1 MNKIDSNNYTTSDI
15 KRNFVAGLMPN
26 IYFYTRIF
34 KLVYNASRKA
44 KHGKY
49 DNEAWA
55 NSSFDFL
62 NILERAG
69 AKIHIE
75 GIDNFRFRKDPIL
88 FIGNHMSTLETFLLP
103 SIIAPYKRL
112 TYVVKKSLVDY
123 PVFKHV
129 IQSRDPV
136 VVSRSNPREDFKIV
150 MKEGKDR
157 IENEYSI
164 VIFPQTTRSAVFDV
178 NHFNSIGT
186 KLALRTNTT
195 IVPVALKTDAW
206 ANGKKYKDFG
216 RFYPEK
222 EVLISFGEPLVPSS
236 ENKNYIHGQ
245 VTDYIVGKLK
255 EWNVKVVE

>member
-1 MNKIDSNNYTTSDI
+1 MNKIDSDTYQTGKVKKAFTAKI
-15 KRNFVAGLMPN
+15 FPTG
-26 IYFYTRIF
+26 YFYVRLV
-34 KLVYNASRKA
+34 KLVFSASNKA
-44 KHGKY
+44 KKGTY
-49 DNEAWA
+49 GDNEWI
-55 NSSFDFL
+55 NSSCDFF
-62 NILERAG
+62 NILESAG
-69 AKIHIE
+69 AKIYIK
-75 GIDNFRFRKDPIL
+75 GIDNFRHIKEPIL

-103 SIIAPYKRL
+103 SIIAPYKKL

-129 IQSRDPV
+129 MKSRKPV

-150 MKEGKDR
+150 IKEGKNR

-164 VIFPQTTRSAVFDV
+164 VVFPQTTRSAVFDV

-222 EVLISFGEPLVPSS
+222 DVLISFGKPLVPSS
-236 ENKNYIHGQ
+236 ENKNYIHEQ

>member
-1 MNKIDSNNYTTSDI
+1 MNKIDSDTYQTKKGNKAFMAKVSPG
-15 KRNFVAGLMPN
+15 V
-26 IYFYTRIF
+26 YFYARLV
-34 KLVYNASRKA
+34 KLVFSASNKS
-44 KHGKY
+44 KKGIY
-49 DNEAWA
+49 DDKEWL

-62 NILERAG
+62 NILESAG
-69 AKIHIE
+69 AKIYIE
-75 GIDNFRFRKDPIL
+75 GIDNFRFIKEPIL

-206 ANGKKYKDFG
+206 TNGKKYKDFG

-222 EVLISFGEPLVPSS
+222 DVLISFGEPLVPSS

>member
-1 MNKIDSNNYTTSDI
+1 MQKIDSDI
-15 KRNFVAGLMPN
+15 YQTMNAKQAFTAKIFPTA
-26 IYFYTRIF
+26 YFYGRLV
-34 KLVYNASRKA
+34 KLVFKASRKA
-44 KHGKY
+44 KKRTY
-49 DNEAWA
+49 DDNEWI
-55 NSSFDFL
+55 NSSCDFL
-62 NILERAG
+62 NILESSG
-69 AKIHIE
+69 VKIYIE
-75 GIDNFRFRKDPIL
+75 GIDNFRFIKEPVL

-103 SIIAPYKRL
+103 SIIAPYKKL

-129 IQSRDPV
+129 MKSRNPV

-164 VIFPQTTRSAVFDV
+164 VVFPQTTRSAVFDV
-178 NHFNSIGT
+178 NHFNSIGA

-195 IVPVALKTDAW
+195 IVPVALKTDTW

-222 EVLISFGEPLVPSS
+222 DVLISFGKPLEPSS
-236 ENKNYIHGQ
+236 ENKNYIHEQ
-245 VTDYIVGKLK
+245 VADYVVGKLK

>member
-1 MNKIDSNNYTTSDI
+1 MNKIDSDTYQTMNTKQAFTAKI
-15 KRNFVAGLMPN
+15 FPTG
-26 IYFYTRIF
+26 YFYGRLV
-34 KLVYNASRKA
+34 KLVFKASRKA
-44 KHGKY
+44 KKGTY
-49 DNEAWA
+49 DDNEWI
-55 NSSFDFL
+55 NSSCDFL
-62 NILERAG
+62 NILESSG
-69 AKIHIE
+69 VKIYIE
-75 GIDNFRFRKDPIL
+75 GIDNFRFIKEPVL

-103 SIIAPYKRL
+103 SIIAPYKKL

-129 IQSRDPV
+129 MKSRNPV
-136 VVSRSNPREDFKIV
+136 VVTRSNPREDFKIV

-164 VIFPQTTRSAVFDV
+164 VVFPQTTRSTVFDV
-178 NHFNSIGT
+178 NHFNSIGA

-222 EVLISFGEPLVPSS
+222 DVLISFGKPLVPSP
-236 ENKNYIHGQ
+236 ENKNYIHEQ
-245 VTDYIVGKLK
+245 VADYIVGKLK

>member
-1 MNKIDSNNYTTSDI
+1 MNKIDSDTYQTKKVKKAFLAKVS
-15 KRNFVAGLMPN
+15 PS
-26 IYFYTRIF
+26 IYFYGRLV
-34 KLVYNASRKA
+34 KLVFSASNKA
-44 KHGKY
+44 KKGIY
-49 DNEAWA
+49 DDNEWL
-55 NSSFDFL
+55 NSSLDFL

-69 AKIHIE
+69 TKIHVE
-75 GIDNFRFRKDPIL
+75 GIDNFRFLNDPIL

-103 SIIAPYKRL
+103 SIIAPYKKL

-129 IQSRDPV
+129 MQSRDPV

-157 IENEYSI
+157 IENKYSI
-164 VIFPQTTRSAVFDV
+164 VVFPQTTRSAVFDV

-186 KLALRTNTT
+186 KLASRTNTT

-216 RFYPEK
+216 RFYPDK
-222 EVLISFGEPLVPSS
+222 DVLISFGEPLVPSP
-236 ENKNYIHGQ
+236 ENKNYIHEEIA
-245 VTDYIVGKLK
+245 DYIVGKLK
-255 EWNVKVVE
+255 KWNVEIVE